1 MRKFSLKP
9 INIIFLTIAG
19 IINAFGVTLFLAPV
33 NLFDSGISGTAF
45 LLDLVTPP
53 YLVMSMF
60 LIILNVPFYILGWKK
75 LGSTFVI
82 YSLYSIGMY
91 SLFSLLFRNIL
102 PIDFSN
108 GSPFT
113 GSDLILSAIFGGL
126 ISGIGSG
133 LVMRFGGAID
143 GVDVMAV
150 LFAKK
155 LGLSAGSF
163 IMIYNVIL
171 YIVAALI
178 FGSWQI
184 PLYSIIAYAVGVKTI
199 DFIVEG
205 FDRAKAVYIVSAP
218 DNDLPK
224 QLSEVLGRGVTILD
238 AHGVY
243 SDESKTFIYCVINR
257 FEINLVKKTVDSIDP
272 SAFISISEIADTV
285 GSRRLRLDLSG
296 RKKTTIPTPKDNANE

>member
-1 MRKFSLKP
+1 MKKTKLEP
-9 INIIFLTIAG
+9 LNMIFLTIAG
-19 IINAFGVTLFLAPV
+19 LINAFGVTLFLAPL

-75 LGSTFVI
+75 CGPTFVI
-82 YSLYSIGMY
+82 YSLYAIAIY
-91 SLFSLLFRNIL
+91 SLASLLFRNIL
-102 PIDFSN
+102 PIDFSA

-113 GSDLILSAIFGGL
+113 GSDIFLSAIFGGL

-155 LGLSAGSF
+155 LGLSTGSF
-163 IMIYNVIL
+163 IMIYNVLL
-171 YIVAALI
+171 YVIAALV

-184 PLYSIIAYAVGVKTI
+184 PLYSIIAYAVGIKTI

-205 FDRAKAVYIVSAP
+205 FDRAKAVYIVSSP
-218 DNDLPK
+218 GSNLPGK
-224 QLSEVLGRGVTILD
+224 LSEVLGRGVTILD

-257 FEINLVKKTVDSIDP
+257 FEINLVKNTVKSIDP
-272 SAFISISEIADTV
+272 CAFISISDIADTV
-285 GSRRLRLDLSG
+285 GSRQLRLDINK
-296 RKKTTIPTPKDNANE
+296 RTNFKKNTSENTSNE